1 MPVERDGELW
11 AVRAARNEALFRAIN
26 DELKVQSGSGNA
38 KALTIACE
46 CADTG
51 CVTTLEIDFER
62 YAQVRR
68 KAARFIVR
76 PEHVYPEVEQVV
88 VTAEDGGFV
97 VVEKTGEAGR
107 VAAASGGLGR

>member
-26 DELKVQSGSGNA
+26 DELRAQGGSGDPR
-38 KALTIACE
+38 ALTIACE
-46 CADTG
+46 CADTA
-51 CVTTLEIDFER
+51 CVATLEIDFER
-62 YAQVRR
+62 YAHVRQN
-68 KAARFIVR
+68 AARFIVL

-88 VTAEDGGFV
+88 HAEDGGFV
-97 VVEKTGEAGR
+97 VVEKTGAAGR

>member
-1 MPVERDGELW
+1 MPVEHDGELW

-26 DELKVQSGSGNA
+26 DELGSQGGSGNPRT
-38 KALTIACE
+38 LTIACE

-51 CVTTLEIDFER
+51 CVATFEIGFGR
-62 YAQVRR
+62 YAEVRQ
-68 KAARFIVR
+68 ASARFIVL
-76 PEHVYPEVEQVV
+76 PEHVYPEVEHVV
-88 VTAEDGGFV
+88 IGAEDEGFV